1 MGTDQEFLL
10 RAIELALAA
19 EQEGN
24 LPVGAVIVLDS
35 QIIAEGRNAIWMP
48 RFDATRHA
56 EVEAMRA
63 VPSDLWPRAERMSLY
78 TTLEPCLMCLG
89 AILLHRIGRVVFG
102 AEDPNAG
109 LSAQQFDLPP
119 YFHRQLE
126 ITEWSGPLMP
136 AECGPLYLRVKA
148 LVEARA
154 ARSQGEGT

>member
-10 RAIELALAA
+10 HAIDLALLA

-24 LPVGAVIVLDS
+24 LPVGAVIVLDD
-35 QIIAEGRNAIWMP
+35 QIIAGGRNTIWAP

-63 VPSDLWPRAERMSLY
+63 VPADLWPLAERMSLY

-89 AILLHRIGRVVFG
+89 AILLHRIGRVIFG

-109 LSAQQFDLPP
+109 VSAQPSDLPP

-126 ITEWSGPLMP
+126 ITNWTGPLMP
-136 AECGPLYLRVKA
+136 AECDPLYIRVKA
-148 LVEARA
+148 LVQARA
-154 ARSQGEGT
+154 DGSKG